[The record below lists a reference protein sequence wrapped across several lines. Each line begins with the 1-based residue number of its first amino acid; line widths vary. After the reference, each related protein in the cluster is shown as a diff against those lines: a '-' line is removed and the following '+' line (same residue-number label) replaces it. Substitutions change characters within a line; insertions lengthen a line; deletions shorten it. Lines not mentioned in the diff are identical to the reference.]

1 MIKRGDCLVV
11 LPTLEADSVD
21 ACVTDPPY
29 GLAFMGKEWD
39 DLTRHAYRAQ
49 EWHERW
55 AREVYRVLKPGAYLL
70 AFGGTRT
77 FHRLA
82 CGIEDAGFEIRD
94 TLSWLFGQGFPKSLS
109 PFRSIMGALC
119 QSHERAQH
127 AVGISPLIPLLLP
140 KARASIALGLALIQP
155 EGEPALRIQ
164 IGEAGDSGEVLT
176 VISSSAY
183 QMAATTLNI
192 GSSWLHNWGGS
203 SDETSTFITGMVSR
217 MTTDRRILK
226 FCSSVLTQSITIPA
240 ASRPDGCKCDVAAV
254 IECSSDGEP
263 SMTVTPM
270 LIARGAVTAKLN
282 ALKPLGTA
290 TKPGWEPI
298 VMARKPLRGT
308 VAANV
313 QQFGTGAINVDGCRI
328 AGLKPDV
335 RMVPKATEPQIFK
348 TSSGTHNGELTTE
361 GRWPAN
367 VCLDEVAAA
376 MLDDQAGEL
385 VSGANPTRRGSD
397 KFRGIYSAFQ
407 GQAECDAARGQD
419 TGGASRFF
427 YVAKPSRE
435 ERDLGC
441 DGLPMHSGGE
451 LCDRKDGS
459 AGLNNPR
466 AGAGRSSGGR
476 NTHPT
481 VKPLALMRWLVRLVT
496 PPGGVVLDPF
506 TGSGTTGMACAA
518 ENVRFIGIEREAEY
532 IAIAERRI
540 AAIAPLFQETA

>member
-1 MIKRGDCLVV
+1 MIHHGDCLNV
-11 LPTLEADSVD
+11 LKTLPADSVD

-29 GLAFMGKEWD
+29 GLAFMGKQWD
-39 DLTRHAYRAQ
+39 HGVPG
-49 EWHERW
+49 EPFW
-55 AREVYRVLKPGAYLL
+55 REVFRVLKPGGYLL

-176 VISSSAY
+176 VISLSAY

-298 VMARKPLRGT
+298 ILARKPLRGT

-328 AGLKPDV
+328 DSPVLASEHRTSVAGPSQFFGLKGHKQQ
-335 RMVPKATEPQIFK
+335 RNQA
-348 TSSGTHNGELTTE
+348 

-367 VCLDEVAAA
+367 VCLDKEAAA
-376 MLDDQAGEL
+376 MLDEQSGECAGPGGPAL
-385 VSGANPTRRGSD
+385 TGSASAWP
-397 KFRGIYSAFQ
+397 GGAFQ
-407 GQAECDAARGQD
+407 GRIYPGEV
-419 TGGASRFF
+419 GGASRFF
-427 YVAKPSRE
+427 YVAKPSRD

-441 DGLPMHSGGE
+441 EDLPMRSGGE

-496 PPGGVVLDPF
+496 PPSGVVLDPF

-532 IAIAERRI
+532 VAIAERRI
-540 AAIAPLFQETA
+540 AAIAPLFSQEETA